1 MAKTIQKT
9 RFFLKFRG
17 FPEVLEGRIFPI
29 SLALSRFFPKILG
42 LETLFFI
49 NLDFLGSRDPR
60 NFNSKNTIL
69 PVQTKIFQISGF
81 GIFQTLI
88 LDPRIQFCRSRPIFG
103 FPDPRIQFCRSRQF
117 LDFRIFLDFQIG
129 DPQVQI
135 LSVWPNFLDFFF
147 ENFWIFLKILEN
159 FDFFEKKSRQGKG
172 YRLFFLKNSTKSSK
186 KIAKNRKFVA
196 VP

>member
-88 LDPRIQFCRSRPIFG
+88 LDPRIQFCRSR
-103 FPDPRIQFCRSRQF
+103 QF
-117 LDFRIFLDFQIG
+117 LDFRIFQIGGSRDPNFVGLDQFLDFQIPG
-129 DPQVQI
+129 
-135 LSVWPNFLDFFF
+135 SNFVGLD
-147 ENFWIFLKILEN
+147 NFWISGFFGFPDRGSLGPN
-159 FDFFEKKSRQGKG
+159 FVG
-172 YRLFFLKNSTKSSK
+172 L
-186 KIAKNRKFVA
+186 A
-196 VP
+196 

>member
-69 PVQTKIFQISGF
+69 PVQTKIFLDLRIWDF
-81 GIFQTLI
+81 
-88 LDPRIQFCRSRPIFG
+88 LDPDPGS
-103 FPDPRIQFCRSRQF
+103 PDPILSVQINFWISRSE
-117 LDFRIFLDFQIG
+117 IFLDPPGFPG
-129 DPQVQI
+129 PQ
-135 LSVWPNFLDFFF
+135 FFF
-147 ENFWIFLKILEN
+147 VDLNNFWRRSLWACDI
-159 FDFFEKKSRQGKG
+159 KSI
-172 YRLFFLKNSTKSSK
+172 N
-186 KIAKNRKFVA
+186 
-196 VP
+196 

>member
-69 PVQTKIFQISGF
+69 PVQTKIFLDLRIWDF
-81 GIFQTLI
+81 
-88 LDPRIQFCRSRPIFG
+88 LDPDPGS
-103 FPDPRIQFCRSRQF
+103 PDP
-117 LDFRIFLDFQIG
+117 
-129 DPQVQI
+129 I
-135 LSVWPNFLDFFF
+135 LSV
-147 ENFWIFLKILEN
+147 
-159 FDFFEKKSRQGKG
+159 
-172 YRLFFLKNSTKSSK
+172 
-186 KIAKNRKFVA
+186 
-196 VP
+196 